1 MRLHARL
8 FAGKSSQPLWEGN
21 AADLRYCFELFLW
34 GRLSETVS
42 EFSFV
47 SRSIQGCT
55 KGGKLIKRVTLS
67 RNEDS
72 LVLSIND
79 TSDTLTVF
87 NCFMDDSDANQI
99 EQIRFA
105 DGTTWNID
113 KVKQRL
119 LQPTGGDDVIIG
131 YSGSDTLQGLGGDDL
146 LPNLDRTTYVL
157 ECAA

>member
-1 MRLHARL
+1 
-8 FAGKSSQPLWEGN
+8 
-21 AADLRYCFELFLW
+21 
-34 GRLSETVS
+34 
-42 EFSFV
+42 
-47 SRSIQGCT
+47 
-55 KGGKLIKRVTLS
+55 
-67 RNEDS
+67 
-72 LVLSIND
+72 VLSIND